1 VNFRA
6 LCDLLSEEDL
16 AAIQVAPLIATGR
29 FPTWYPIF
37 NSEPRPV
44 DYLSNQ
50 AVAAISDKG
59 DDDWLRSLVP
69 RLRQM
74 DDPEEAAASLAEL
87 RAYGAFLEAGFE
99 VKPIPVKDESTP
111 DFEVDA
117 GDGPVTVEVFAK
129 HQDNSEDQLWEDIQ
143 AGKTPE
149 GVERKAYK
157 AKGSDIEMTIWEQ
170 RPGGSPDRG
179 KLDDSVQANVISRIC
194 GAKGDEKQF
203 PADKPSPLW
212 IDLRSFGA
220 WPGVVKLEQCTP
232 LMSGHHGLTSGAL
245 WYAFY
250 GWKGAPLFEED
261 FPLHERVV
269 KMGHDGRFRL
279 RGKKRSKLSGAI
291 LALTEGLI
299 CRFPLRFDPGFPSR
313 TDPA

>member
-1 VNFRA
+1 MNFRA

-87 RAYGAFLEAGFE
+87 RAYGAFLEAGLE
-99 VKPIPVKDESTP
+99 VMPIPVKDESTP

-117 GDGPVTVEVFAK
+117 GDGPVTVEV
-129 HQDNSEDQLWEDIQ
+129 
-143 AGKTPE
+143 
-149 GVERKAYK
+149 
-157 AKGSDIEMTIWEQ
+157 
-170 RPGGSPDRG
+170 
-179 KLDDSVQANVISRIC
+179 
-194 GAKGDEKQF
+194 
-203 PADKPSPLW
+203 
-212 IDLRSFGA
+212 
-220 WPGVVKLEQCTP
+220 
-232 LMSGHHGLTSGAL
+232 
-245 WYAFY
+245 
-250 GWKGAPLFEED
+250 
-261 FPLHERVV
+261 
-269 KMGHDGRFRL
+269 
-279 RGKKRSKLSGAI
+279 
-291 LALTEGLI
+291 
-299 CRFPLRFDPGFPSR
+299 
-313 TDPA
+313 